1 MAIVVITSS
10 QPSTYARIG
19 DAYHT
24 FRKGASTLIS
34 GLARAAEMQHHA
46 PDGLVMCSILFV
58 LMALV
63 TRGDAAID
71 DHFAHVRGEAETQA
85 IFTSVMQSMPA
96 MAASRARTMWLG
108 DTGA

>member
-24 FRKGASTLIS
+24 FKKGASTLIR
-34 GLARAAEMQHHA
+34 GMARAAEMRCHA
-46 PDGLVMCSILFV
+46 PHWLSTCSILFV
-58 LMALV
+58 LMTLV

-71 DHFAHVRGEAETQA
+71 DHFAHVR
-85 IFTSVMQSMPA
+85 
-96 MAASRARTMWLG
+96 
-108 DTGA
+108 